1 MTTKKKEEGG
11 DETITLT
18 RSQYEEAL
26 KQHASRATED
36 DGTKR
41 LRQIAREEGEAGA
54 LAALEKFFADLG
66 DDDGGGGSGGGND
79 GGGSVSAWDAMKEL
93 IGWKE

>member
-1 MTTKKKEEGG
+1 MTTKKKEEA

-66 DDDGGGGSGGGND
+66 DDDDGSGGGGGND
-79 GGGSVSAWDAMKEL
+79 GGGSVSAWDAVKEL
-93 IGWKE
+93 VGWKD